1 MFGFLIRFL
10 LALVLV
16 LATWNPAG
24 YSYAA
29 WLQQALPKVTAEL
42 AFAGVVL
49 LIGWILF
56 LNATLDALGMLGIV
70 LSAAFFGTLA
80 WLLFE
85 QGWLTAQNDVVTW
98 VALVLI
104 AAILAVGMSWSIIWR
119 RLSGQVEVHD
129 DHHH

>member
-24 YSYAA
+24 YSYVA